1 MEVFFALYPY
11 SLRKIKGIFVLG
23 KPEVSVVAFASHD
36 FDVYH
41 LGDALTKKGWHLN
54 TLQFPSRFV
63 FTVSF
68 SHSVFRTVPNSI
80 IINCTW
86 QWRRLLQATCSQGLL
101 PLRRER
107 EDLETRLVFNTLY
120 SQMFYQIYT
129 DLINRILKIMKWKL
143 CICPWLICCISIF
156 CSIHICVTALNT
168 QPGVADQFIK
178 DVRECTAALLK
189 DPAAKSSGMVRYSV
203 STNKWNKTNLTC
215 GW

>member
-1 MEVFFALYPY
+1 MSLVNEWKFFFALYPY

-63 FTVSF
+63 FAVSF

-101 PLRRER
+101 LLRRER
-107 EDLETRLVFNTLY
+107 ERTWKRGWF
-120 SQMFYQIYT
+120 
-129 DLINRILKIMKWKL
+129 LIRFILKCSTKFT
-143 CICPWLICCISIF
+143 LI
-156 CSIHICVTALNT
+156 
-168 QPGVADQFIK
+168 
-178 DVRECTAALLK
+178 
-189 DPAAKSSGMVRYSV
+189 
-203 STNKWNKTNLTC
+203 
-215 GW
+215 